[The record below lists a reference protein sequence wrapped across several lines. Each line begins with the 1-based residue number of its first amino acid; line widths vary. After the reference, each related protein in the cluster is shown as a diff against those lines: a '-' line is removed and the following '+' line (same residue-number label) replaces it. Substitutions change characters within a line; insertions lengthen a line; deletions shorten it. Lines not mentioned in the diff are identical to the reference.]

1 MMTIPATTLHLYCAA
16 ISRNQSQHS
25 RSSATPDTWHTAQLR
40 RSRRPGNMSAADDG
54 TGVVN
59 VNVTDGMLGG
69 IYRETSE
76 ISMEVAD
83 TLEGAGS
90 SWVLGVFLLVFPL
103 TWLLEEAVML
113 ERRRRRRRRPGDGVM
128 VPVVGVTQVTVTSVC
143 ILVTSLTHSH
153 PADTQITYAMVTL
166 FVAFSVPGLLNIVLF
181 YIRTLASLLP
191 RLVFAV
197 NQKSDVE

>member
-1 MMTIPATTLHLYCAA
+1 
-16 ISRNQSQHS
+16 
-25 RSSATPDTWHTAQLR
+25 
-40 RSRRPGNMSAADDG
+40 MSAADDG

-103 TWLLEEAVML
+103 TWLLEEALML
-113 ERRRRRRRRPGDGVM
+113 ERRRRRRRRRRPGAGVM

-197 NQKSDVE
+197 NQKSECRIIFIATQINQHIPGIMLTFQ